1 MTYTNNKYN
10 SQKYL
15 IFRKKEISNISLILK
30 GQGVF
35 IFGTANP
42 TSISSIRIYNEDDTK
57 GLKIKIIEGAIIVK
71 ELPNKNVLEDKNNT
85 EGICNKEGAYY
96 WISIDSH
103 NQLLQVG
110 VGEAR
115 IETAIYTYQFPPPYK
130 NFLENLTKIFIN
142 EENPDIQPMRLLR
155 DPITHSVPL
164 IIKDTHKLTMHQIAK
179 SSYLPKAN
187 LSLVAQKLHDCIS
200 GKRFILDDK
209 DFPDFTKAIERSIAT
224 PGLWCYK
231 RLQEKAS
238 EFGKPNI
245 KETYLRITLGLNNG
259 ESPGIPYVMEIWPI
273 GHYSPVHNHGG
284 ASAIIRVLNGNI
296 NVKLFPFLSKDVKE
310 FNEAVFKKGDITW
323 ISPTLNQ
330 VHQLHNLDTNTKTC
344 ITIQCYMYEN
354 DDNTHYDYF
363 DYIDDEKGNV
373 QQYEPDSD
381 MDFISFKHLMKE
393 EWKARPSFYTRM
405 LQKMKLQNLPKLNS
419 L

>member
-1 MTYTNNKYN
+1 MTYTNIKYS
-10 SQKYL
+10 SQKFL
-15 IFRKKEISNISLILK
+15 TFRKKEISNISLIVK
-30 GQGVF
+30 GQGVL
-35 IFGTANP
+35 IFAASNP
-42 TSISSIRIYNEDDTK
+42 PPLRIYNEDETQ
-57 GLKIKIIEGAIIVK
+57 GLKIKIIEGAVIVK
-71 ELPNKNVLEDKNNT
+71 EIPSEISFIDKNNT

-115 IETAIYTYQFPPPYK
+115 IETAIYTYQFPSSYK
-130 NFLENLTKIFIN
+130 KLLETLTKICTD
-142 EENPDIQPMRLLR
+142 EDKLCIQPMRLLR

-164 IIKDTHKLTMHQIAK
+164 IIKDTQKLTMHQIAK

-224 PGLWCYK
+224 PGLWCYN

-284 ASAIIRVLNGNI
+284 ASAIIRILHGNI
-296 NVKLFPFLSKDVKE
+296 HVKLFPFLSKDVKE
-310 FNEAVFKKGDITW
+310 FNKAVFHKDDITW

-363 DYIDDEKGNV
+363 DYIDDEKDKI

-381 MDFISFKHLMKE
+381 MDYISFKKIMKE

-405 LQKMKLQNLPKLNS
+405 LEKYKIKT
-419 L
+419 

>member
-35 IFGTANP
+35 IFAASNP
-42 TSISSIRIYNEDDTK
+42 CSLRIYNEDDTQ

-115 IETAIYTYQFPPPYK
+115 IETAIYTYQFPSPYK

-142 EENPDIQPMRLLR
+142 EEHQDIQPMRLLR

-164 IIKDTHKLTMHQIAK
+164 IIKDTNKLTMHQIAK

-393 EWKARPSFYTRM
+393 EWKVRPSFYTRM
-405 LQKMKLQNLPKLNS
+405 LQKMKLQNLSKLNS